1 MKQKY
6 IMPKAE
12 LIEVKA
18 NAILAGSNVITSDDR
33 LNFNEPTMA
42 TVTAVQPAQCVSTC
56 GKTSTRPTDINN
68 RPSGAREE

>member
-18 NAILAGSNVITSDDR
+18 NAILAGSNIINNDVVNVGESTMGSGNGTAAR
-33 LNFNEPTMA
+33 SPMA
-42 TVTAVQPAQCVSTC
+42 T
-56 GKTSTRPTDINN
+56 DIW
-68 RPSGAREE
+68 

>member
-18 NAILAGSNVITSDDR
+18 NAILAGSNIINNDVV
-33 LNFNEPTMA
+33 NVGEPTMGSGNG
-42 TVTAVQPAQCVSTC
+42 TVARSPLA
-56 GKTSTRPTDINN
+56 TDIWEDIDETN
-68 RPSGAREE
+68 GYK

>member
-6 IMPKAE
+6 IMPKSE

-33 LNFNEPTMA
+33 LNFNEPTMGNDDGGA
-42 TVTAVQPAQCVSTC
+42 ARSMRFDVWE
-56 GKTSTRPTDINN
+56 DIDETN
-68 RPSGAREE
+68 GYK

>member
-18 NAILAGSNVITSDDR
+18 NAILAGSNIIINDAVNVGES
-33 LNFNEPTMA
+33 TMDSGNG
-42 TVTAVQPAQCVSTC
+42 TAARSPLA
-56 GKTSTRPTDINN
+56 TDIWEDIDETN
-68 RPSGAREE
+68 GYK

>member
-33 LNFNEPTMA
+33 LNFNEPTMGNGDGGA
-42 TVTAVQPAQCVSTC
+42 ARSMRFDVW
-56 GKTSTRPTDINN
+56 KDIDETN
-68 RPSGAREE
+68 GYK

>member
-18 NAILAGSNVITSDDR
+18 NAILAGS
-33 LNFNEPTMA
+33 
-42 TVTAVQPAQCVSTC
+42 TAIDGE
-56 GKTSTRPTDINN
+56 GKLDMNKGIGGTESAV
-68 RPSGAREE
+68 GARAPMSFDVWEDIDETNGYK

>member
-33 LNFNEPTMA
+33 LNFNEPHYG
-42 TVTAVQPAQCVSTC
+42 Q
-56 GKTSTRPTDINN
+56 R
-68 RPSGAREE
+68 

>member
-18 NAILAGSNVITSDDR
+18 NAILAGSNLISNDVVNVGES
-33 LNFNEPTMA
+33 TMGSGNG
-42 TVTAVQPAQCVSTC
+42 TAARSPLA
-56 GKTSTRPTDINN
+56 TDIWEDIDETN
-68 RPSGAREE
+68 GYK

>member
-18 NAILAGSNVITSDDR
+18 NAILAGSNIIYNDVVTVGES
-33 LNFNEPTMA
+33 TMGAGNGTAARSPLA
-42 TVTAVQPAQCVSTC
+42 TDVWE
-56 GKTSTRPTDINN
+56 DIDETN
-68 RPSGAREE
+68 GYK

>member
-18 NAILAGSNVITSDDR
+18 NAILAGSNVINNNTVDI
-33 LNFNEPTMA
+33 NEPTMGGGDGGVA
-42 TVTAVQPAQCVSTC
+42 RSMRFDVWE
-56 GKTSTRPTDINN
+56 DIDETN
-68 RPSGAREE
+68 GYK

>member
-18 NAILAGSNVITSDDR
+18 NAILAGSTRISDDGL
-33 LNFNEPTMA
+33 LNLGNGGGA
-42 TVTAVQPAQCVSTC
+42 TENA
-56 GKTSTRPTDINN
+56 
-68 RPSGAREE
+68 SGARAPLATDIWEDIDETNGYK

>member
-33 LNFNEPTMA
+33 LNFNEPTM
-42 TVTAVQPAQCVSTC
+42 
-56 GKTSTRPTDINN
+56 GNGDG
-68 RPSGAREE
+68 GAARSMRFDV

>member
-18 NAILAGSNVITSDDR
+18 NAILAGSNTIYNDVV
-33 LNFNEPTMA
+33 NVGEPTMG
-42 TVTAVQPAQCVSTC
+42 TGNGTAARSPLA
-56 GKTSTRPTDINN
+56 TDIWEDIDETN
-68 RPSGAREE
+68 GYK

>member
-18 NAILAGSNVITSDDR
+18 NAILAGSNIIYNDVVNVGES
-33 LNFNEPTMA
+33 TMGSGKG
-42 TVTAVQPAQCVSTC
+42 TAARSPLA
-56 GKTSTRPTDINN
+56 TDIWEDIDETN
-68 RPSGAREE
+68 GYK

>member
-12 LIEVKA
+12 LIQVKA

-33 LNFNEPTMA
+33 LNFNEPTMGNGDGGA
-42 TVTAVQPAQCVSTC
+42 ARSMRFDVWA
-56 GKTSTRPTDINN
+56 DIDETN
-68 RPSGAREE
+68 GYK